1 MLTHNDRT
9 VKDALA
15 YFNEAKDVKGAL
27 NWGFKDVGLP
37 YEQMKDL
44 VAEMK
49 AAGKTTFMEVVTY
62 TEDECKK
69 AADLSVACGFDY
81 LTGTIYYPSV
91 MKILKDG
98 GCKYLPFCGKVS
110 GSPSVL
116 SGSGDEIIAEAK
128 ELLTDG
134 VDGFDLLA
142 YRHDSEEPVSLSKRF
157 ISAVDAPVII
167 AGSINSFARLDII
180 KGPQPMGIH
189 HRWSLLHQEFRTG
202 RKLQRPAGRRPE
214 VLGEIDRIKRITGR
228 GKYRRT
234 AIWEAIR

>member
-1 MLTHNDRT
+1 MAPRLITMLTHNDRT

-180 KGPQPMGIH
+180 KDLNPWGFTIGGAFFTRNFVPDGSYSDQLDAAL
-189 HRWSLLHQEFRTG
+189 RYLE
-202 RKLQRPAGRRPE
+202 K
-214 VLGEIDRIKRITGR
+214 
-228 GKYRRT
+228 
-234 AIWEAIR
+234 